1 MRRVRDLR
9 AALAAALALSALLG
23 LPQAVAAQGAWRLE
37 QPPPPP
43 GARFKV
49 ALGAPGDLEFYSRN
63 RGLLSVEGNS
73 TVPRGLY
80 SWNGESWHQLATVCG
95 GPGDTS
101 RIAFAGPNE
110 FWTVSEPSRP
120 RIGSGTAL
128 CRFKDGQVVGSY
140 STPEQSAD
148 PFRQMDAAA
157 CNGPNDCWFGGFGAR
172 SPSGERRG
180 AFHLHW
186 DGRALQTI
194 YAPFGRGVTDI
205 EFHGGDFVESTLLG
219 KRPENR
225 EPVDPPEAGGSDP
238 RLLRRIGGGAFAA
251 DPFTVRDDP
260 ESSELLALDSDGAR
274 IWAGGGGA
282 ASGIAAPADG
292 TSFARPPVAVYQ
304 DGGAFTEVP
313 IDPLRFGVRDRFADI
328 AAVPGTNTAWAAVQ
342 PFDLRT
348 SRTAKAQV
356 ARITPSGVAEIVTL
370 PGSGGGRG
378 VAARIAFTAPND
390 GWMVTQAGWLFHYT
404 DGERVARD
412 DDPAWQ
418 GTITFRPNEAAE
430 QFVPDTPPADDS
442 ALLAPPPVEIET
454 PATATES
461 LDPLPPVVKG
471 IRTKLRGLTLYV
483 SFRLVRRAR
492 VQIVARKGRK
502 VVARTKNRLLRRG
515 KHTLKLKLNRKRY
528 PTRLQFKAR
537 EPGVDYSGGD
547 ADTITTPEP
556 GASTDPGGG
565 TSGTSGGGG
574 TATRQRARR

>member
-1 MRRVRDLR
+1 MPRARDLR
-9 AALAAALALSALLG
+9 AALTATLAAGVLLALPQPAAGQG
-23 LPQAVAAQGAWRLE
+23 LWRLE

-49 ALGAPGDLEFYSRN
+49 ALGAPGDLEFFSRN

-80 SWNGESWHQLATVCG
+80 SWNGESWHQLSTVCG

-110 FWTVSEPSRP
+110 FWTISEPSRP
-120 RIGSGTAL
+120 RVGSGTAL
-128 CRFKDGQVVGSY
+128 CHFKDRQVVASY
-140 STPEQSAD
+140 STPEQASD

-157 CNGPNDCWFGGFGAR
+157 CNGPSDCWFGGFGAR

-180 AFHLHW
+180 AFQLHW
-186 DGRALQTI
+186 DGTSLRTV
-194 YAPFGRGVTDI
+194 YAPFGRGVSDV
-205 EFHGGDFVESTLLG
+205 EFHGGDFHESTFLG

-225 EPVDPPEAGGSDP
+225 DLIEPADTSGSAP
-238 RLLRRIGGGAFAA
+238 RLLRTIAGGAFAA
-251 DPFTVRDDP
+251 DPFTVGQNP
-260 ESSELLALDSDGAR
+260 EASELLALDSDGSR
-274 IWAGGGGA
+274 LWASGGGA
-282 ASGIAAPADG
+282 ASGIGAPSDG
-292 TSFARPPVAVYQ
+292 RSFPRPPVAAYK

-313 IDPLRFGVRDRFADI
+313 VDPLRFGARDRFADI
-328 AAVPGTNTAWAAVQ
+328 AAVPGTGTAWAAVQ

-356 ARITPSGVAEIVTL
+356 ARITPAGVAEVVTL
-370 PGSGGGRG
+370 PASGAGRG
-378 VAARIAFTAPND
+378 VAARVAFTAPND

-404 DGERVARD
+404 DGETVARD
-412 DDPAWQ
+412 DDPNWQ

-442 ALLAPPPVEIET
+442 ELLAPPPVEIEPPPT
-454 PATATES
+454 QAEPGE
-461 LDPLPPVVKG
+461 PLPPLVKG
-471 IRTKLRGLTLYV
+471 LRTKLRGLTLYV
-483 SFRLVRRAR
+483 SFRLVRPAR
-492 VQIVARKGRK
+492 IQIVARKKRK
-502 VVARTKNRLLRRG
+502 VVAKTKNRLLRRG

-547 ADTITTPEP
+547 DANTVTTPDSGASGP
-556 GASTDPGGG
+556 GA
-565 TSGTSGGGG
+565 G
-574 TATRQRARR
+574 TAGSGSSTTAQRARR